1 MKLMFVVTHLA
12 YGGAETQVVELCSHF
27 VRKGWEVSLVS
38 LMTPSGLTDRLD
50 ALGVPWSTLGLRRG
64 QYAPRLVTGLARF
77 IRRQRPDVVHSHTL
91 PANFAA
97 RAARLLSRPP
107 VLVTSAHN
115 LTEGGRAKMLYYR
128 VTDRLA
134 DLTTNCSESAVERYI
149 RIKAAPADRIRY
161 MPNGIDTERFHP
173 DEQVRAESR
182 RAHVPDDGFL
192 WLAVARMTEQKDWPN
207 MFAACERA
215 LRPQDRLLVVGN
227 GELEDD
233 VRRWVAERGLQDRV
247 VLLGTRTDIPELM
260 RTADAYVM
268 SSAWE
273 GLPIV
278 LLEASASGLPIVAT
292 DVGGNHQLVQHDRTG
307 WLVPAKDPS
316 ALAEAMTRMATAP
329 PAQRAAMGAA
339 ARAHVEDGYSITAVA
354 REWEEIYLQLLQQ
367 KTGRAA

>member
-1 MKLMFVVTHLA
+1 
-12 YGGAETQVVELCSHF
+12 
-27 VRKGWEVSLVS
+27 
-38 LMTPSGLTDRLD
+38 
-50 ALGVPWSTLGLRRG
+50 
-64 QYAPRLVTGLARF
+64 
-77 IRRQRPDVVHSHTL
+77 
-91 PANFAA
+91 
-97 RAARLLSRPP
+97 
-107 VLVTSAHN
+107 
-115 LTEGGRAKMLYYR
+115 
-128 VTDRLA
+128 
-134 DLTTNCSESAVERYI
+134 
-149 RIKAAPADRIRY
+149 
-161 MPNGIDTERFHP
+161 
-173 DEQVRAESR
+173 
-182 RAHVPDDGFL
+182 
-192 WLAVARMTEQKDWPN
+192 

-329 PAQRAAMGAA
+329 PTTWIRTGPPSTPTATASRTPRRPSWGRTRTFGTRIATASRTASRRAAPAPIPRTPTATATACAMARPQWTGCAPSARTPTPTAGWTRGRATRPTGTPTAA
-339 ARAHVEDGYSITAVA
+339 APRTASRRAC
-354 REWEEIYLQLLQQ
+354 
-367 KTGRAA
+367 